1 MELCAFVTFPEYGW
15 ATKWRIYRK
24 YKCNQKSKMAA
35 RKLEM
40 SCRLTLLFYGQNFNI
55 MSRVLR
61 HQKRDF
67 NNFAH
72 IFEVMEVSG
81 ING

>member
-1 MELCAFVTFPEYGW
+1 MELCAFVTFLEYDW

-24 YKCNQKSKMAA
+24 YMCNQKSKMAA

-40 SCRLTLLFYGQNFNI
+40 GCRLTLLFYGQNVNI
-55 MSRVLR
+55 MSRVLH
-61 HQKRDF
+61 HQKRDCD
-67 NNFAH
+67 NFARV
-72 IFEVMEVSG
+72 FEVMEFSA

>member
-24 YKCNQKSKMAA
+24 YTYNQKSKMAA
-35 RKLEM
+35 QKLEM
-40 SCRLTLLFYGQNFNI
+40 SCRMTLFYGQNFNI
-55 MSRVLR
+55 MSRVLH

-67 NNFAH
+67 NNCAH
-72 IFEVMEVSG
+72 IVEVMEVGG